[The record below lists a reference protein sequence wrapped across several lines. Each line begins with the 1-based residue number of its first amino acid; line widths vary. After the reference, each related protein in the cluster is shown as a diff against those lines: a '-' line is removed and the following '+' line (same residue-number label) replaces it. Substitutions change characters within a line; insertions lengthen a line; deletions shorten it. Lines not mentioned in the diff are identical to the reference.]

1 MQTSHGSSASRS
13 SSGISQIGVLSRRST
28 LATQRRMAGWPDGWR
43 LDASES
49 NKSKAKEW
57 RHWVKLPQAMHARH
71 IILWEPGKLYES
83 RAFISRL
90 IYILYYTEKS
100 VIETN
105 CKNNW
110 PSQPSYIFP
119 IQLIFPKTLWIQ
131 TTFKWHQHHEGVSKN
146 ISTLSFAKKHLRVH
160 VHISAVCVWVWWCP
174 HAEGHRR
181 RRHGLQHILSK
192 NFQGSLKTPLRPG
205 CRIYSYDVQCA
216 TLPSLCRK
224 GTLLGTWRVKK
235 NQMQNLLLETLGSLE
250 TYKSCL
256 QYTSSACHPQPSSPW
271 ARPTLVFP
279 VATARPRTYA
289 TNFSQCC
296 GGK

>member
-1 MQTSHGSSASRS
+1 M
-13 SSGISQIGVLSRRST
+13 
-28 LATQRRMAGWPDGWR
+28 
-43 LDASES
+43 
-49 NKSKAKEW
+49 
-57 RHWVKLPQAMHARH
+57 
-71 IILWEPGKLYES
+71 
-83 RAFISRL
+83 
-90 IYILYYTEKS
+90 S

-131 TTFKWHQHHEGVSKN
+131 TTFNWHQHHEGVSKN
-146 ISTLSFAKKHLRVH
+146 ISALSFAKKHLRVH

-192 NFQGSLKTPLRPG
+192 NFKGSLKTQLRPG

-224 GTLLGTWRVKK
+224 GTLLGTWTVFKK
-235 NQMQNLLLETLGSLE
+235 IKCKIFSLKPWDLLKPTKAACSTRHPHVFRNPLHHGHVQHWCSL
-250 TYKSCL
+250 
-256 QYTSSACHPQPSSPW
+256 
-271 ARPTLVFP
+271 
-279 VATARPRTYA
+279 
-289 TNFSQCC
+289 
-296 GGK
+296 